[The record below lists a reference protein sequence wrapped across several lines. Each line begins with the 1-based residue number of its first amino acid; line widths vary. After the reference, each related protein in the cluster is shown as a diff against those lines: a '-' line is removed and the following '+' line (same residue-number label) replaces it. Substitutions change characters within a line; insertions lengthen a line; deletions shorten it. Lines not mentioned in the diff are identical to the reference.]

1 MKKEIT
7 LVITAGFFILAY
19 ALDYIAGPVSF
30 NVRNPIVFL
39 SAPYLS
45 KVPLTAVAIGIR
57 AIAILLTTILALAF
71 IEGKHFT
78 KALILF
84 IVGGI
89 AELYAIQQMATGNK
103 VTTIQWTLSLAYAGM
118 LLTAAIVFYIL
129 KGIVFGLKQ
138 GLSNN
143 KDSKDNSQA
152 DTHHKNLED
161 NN

>member
-7 LVITAGFFILAY
+7 LVVATGFFITAY
-19 ALDYIAGPVSF
+19 VLDFIAGPTSF
-30 NVRNPIVFL
+30 NVKNPIVFL
-39 SAPYLS
+39 STPYLS

-57 AIAILLTTILALAF
+57 ATAIFLTTILALAF
-71 IEGKHFT
+71 IEGKYFT
-78 KALILF
+78 KAFTLF

-118 LLTAAIVFYIL
+118 LLIASIAFYIL
-129 KGIVFGLKQ
+129 KGIVIGLKQ

-143 KDSKDNSQA
+143 KDSRNMPTD
-152 DTHHKNLED
+152 DPHDED
-161 NN
+161 HE